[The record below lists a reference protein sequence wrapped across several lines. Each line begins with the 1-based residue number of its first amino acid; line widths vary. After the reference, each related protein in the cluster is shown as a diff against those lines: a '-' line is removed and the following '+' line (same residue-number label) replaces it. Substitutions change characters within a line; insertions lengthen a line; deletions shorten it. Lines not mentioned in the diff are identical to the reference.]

1 MKIRLVQPS
10 HLDAQGRVHRFER
23 LFMPSLSLLTVAAL
37 TPPGVDVA
45 LSLDPVE
52 DLDFDER
59 VDLVGIGA
67 LTAQAPRAYQIA
79 REYRRRGRKVV
90 MGGIHASM
98 CPEEALL
105 HVDSVLVGE
114 AEEIWPQMVDD
125 ARRGRLQRLY
135 RAPRLP
141 ELQDLVI
148 PRFDLLRHDKHMKL
162 PFEAMTHLPIQTT
175 RGCPYSCSF
184 CSVVAYLGHRMRKK
198 PVRHVVREI
207 ESVRP
212 KKVLFA
218 DDNIIGDP
226 DYAREL
232 FRALRP
238 LDIRFFCQ
246 MGTTILDHPDLMDLA
261 AEAGCSEALFGI
273 ETTNPSSLRSV
284 NKKQNRPARY
294 PELFRRLKGAGI
306 LAHASVVFG
315 FDEDTPESLRAFV
328 DEALE
333 WDVNYLLVN
342 ALTALPGTRLHQEA
356 KAGGRLL
363 TEDWSAYDCFHP
375 TVASKGIT
383 PDELMRSI
391 WEAWERYFAPREIA
405 RRALRFRREYVVH
418 RRRNNLPLNL
428 FIQGFMGHVARQRRH
443 HPLAGFGLISPAP

>member
-1 MKIRLVQPS
+1 MKIRLIQPS
-10 HLDAQGRVHRFER
+10 HLDARGQVHKFQR
-23 LFMPSLSLLTVAAL
+23 LFMPTLSLLTVAAL
-37 TPPGVDVA
+37 TPRGVDVA
-45 LSLDPVE
+45 LSLDAVE

-98 CPEEALL
+98 CPEEALE
-105 HVDSVLVGE
+105 HVDAVLVGE
-114 AEEIWPQMVDD
+114 AEEIWPQIVDD
-125 ARRGRLQRLY
+125 ARRGQLQRRY
-135 RAPRLP
+135 QAPRQPDLS
-141 ELQDLVI
+141 QLVI
-148 PRFDLLRHDKHMKL
+148 PRFDLLRHDLHMKL

-175 RGCPYSCSF
+175 RGCPFDCSF

-198 PVRHVVREI
+198 PVAHVIREI
-207 ESVRP
+207 ESVGP

-246 MGTTILDHPDLMDLA
+246 MGTNLLKHPDLMDLA

-273 ETTNPSSLRSV
+273 ESTNVASLRAV
-284 NKKQNRPARY
+284 NKHHNRPASY
-294 PELFRRLKGAGI
+294 PELFRRLRSAGI

-315 FDEDTPESLRAFV
+315 FDEDTVESLRAFV
-328 DEALE
+328 DEALG

-342 ALTALPGTRLHQEA
+342 ALTPLPGTRLYKEA
-356 KAGGRLL
+356 QAQGRLL
-363 TEDWSAYDCFHP
+363 TSDWSAYDCFHP
-375 TVASKGIT
+375 TIASKGIT
-383 PDELMRSI
+383 PVDLERSI
-391 WEAWERYFAPREIA
+391 WEAWERFFAPARIA
-405 RRALRFRREYVVH
+405 ERAYRFRREYVVH
-418 RRRNNLPLNL
+418 RRRNNLALNV

-443 HPLAGFGLISPAP
+443 HPLAGFGLISSG